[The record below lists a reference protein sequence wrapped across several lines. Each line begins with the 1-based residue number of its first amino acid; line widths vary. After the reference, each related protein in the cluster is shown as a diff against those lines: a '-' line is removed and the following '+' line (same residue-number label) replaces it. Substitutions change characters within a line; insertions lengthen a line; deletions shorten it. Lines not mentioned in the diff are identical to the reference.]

1 MKNTKTSLFATV
13 ACAATMAFT
22 LTACGSGS
30 NNEVEPTPTP
40 SATAT
45 PAPTPTPSPSP
56 TPTPAPA
63 RVSKMPAIYYFDE
76 TGQWRLM
83 PGVTPAQAINAGALC
98 KIPVSE
104 GTRNAYL
111 AAGRTSEWIAA
122 NLYDV
127 DLCPG
132 Y

>member
-83 PGVTPAQAINAGALC
+83 PGVTSGQAMDAGVLCKGPADPAQA
-98 KIPVSE
+98 
-104 GTRNAYL
+104 
-111 AAGRTSEWIAA
+111 AAWIAGGKTQAWVDA
-122 NLYDV
+122 NLYTIL
-127 DLCPG
+127 LCPG